1 MSVDDLFAEAERQLS
16 VCNSCRYCEGYCP
29 VWPTLETPGE
39 LTSGKLLHLANLC
52 HDCGDCLTA
61 CMYSAP
67 HEFALNPPALF
78 SAVRRE
84 TYRDYAWPPRPG
96 WARGPR
102 GIAALV
108 VALAAAVAALVL
120 ALAAL
125 LHDPATASAESPYR
139 LIPHW
144 VLVAVAAAPAAWG
157 CAVAAVAAGRYWR
170 DAHGPLRALARPVTW
185 LLALADGVRLRYLRG
200 GGAQCAYPAE
210 EPSGRRRAYH
220 MWLVGGLFL
229 CLLSTA
235 AAFFQEELAG
245 WPPPYPFFSAP
256 PLLGT
261 LGGIAMIAGSAGLL
275 AGKRESSPER
285 GAPGMRRAD
294 YLLLSALLTLAV
306 TGLLTLG
313 LRATPLLPAILVI
326 HLVCVLTCF
335 AVAPYTKFMHFVYR
349 LLSIYKYRLDAPG
362 EDA

>member
-1 MSVDDLFAEAERQLS
+1 MSVDDLFAEAERQLN

-29 VWPTLETPGE
+29 VWPTLETPEE

-84 TYRDYAWPPRPG
+84 TYQDYAWPRRPG
-96 WARGPR
+96 WARGAR
-102 GIAALV
+102 GTAALV
-108 VALAAAVAALVL
+108 TAVAVVVL

-125 LHDPATASAESPYR
+125 LHDSAAATPSAESPYR

-144 VLVAVAAAPAAWG
+144 VLVGIAAAPVAWGCVVTAVAA
-157 CAVAAVAAGRYWR
+157 CRYWR
-170 DAHGPLRALARPVTW
+170 DVHGPLRALARPATW
-185 LLALADGVRLRYLRG
+185 LLALADGVRLRYMRG
-200 GGAQCAYPAE
+200 GGAQCTYPAE

-220 MWLVGGLFL
+220 LWLVGGLFL
-229 CLLSTA
+229 CLLSTV

-245 WPPPYPFFSAP
+245 WQPPYPFFSAP

-261 LGGIAMIAGSAGLL
+261 LGGIAMIAGAAGLL
-275 AGKRESSPER
+275 AGKRDSPPER
-285 GAPGMRRAD
+285 SAPGMRRAD
-294 YLLLSALLTLAV
+294 YLLLTALLTLAV
-306 TGLLTLG
+306 TGLLTLV
-313 LRATPLLPAILVI
+313 LRATPLFLAILVI

-362 EDA
+362 GDA